1 MPIETKKK
9 RLGDEKSE
17 GIATRIALAGQPA
30 DVDMLIKELWRL
42 YARQR
47 TRISGRCTG
56 ASKGAGDTFPAL
68 PDCTPVDEPFGLDP
82 TVQAAASVLSATPN
96 ASVLLNIAASI
107 HAVF

>member
-42 YARQR
+42 YAD
-47 TRISGRCTG
+47 GRLTEC
-56 ASKGAGDTFPAL
+56 
-68 PDCTPVDEPFGLDP
+68 
-82 TVQAAASVLSATPN
+82 QAAQLDRAARSRVRYLQCRPRPAAKRLSATDDD
-96 ASVLLNIAASI
+96 IAALFGLELDR
-107 HAVF
+107 A